1 MKKKIIG
8 ILLAVT
14 LTVSQAGIVVYAEDV
29 TWEDE
34 FTQMDEADES
44 ETPEADVAWD
54 GESEISETEDDE
66 EQVEV
71 TEEDTEAVV
80 EETNTETEESPVSEE
95 SLFSDGVGELFSSG
109 DTIVYDAD
117 EMEPFKSRT
126 LKEVADEYAKARYAG
141 ATYSNS
147 DSSTWYQEPCSTSA
161 PYAAGVLT
169 QDTHTA
175 MTAMTN
181 FYRWLSGLNSLKNSS
196 THSDS
201 LQVQAL
207 VRNFEFSHWV
217 SDSSKPADMSDEMWN
232 AGAPCRHNILAR
244 GYTPQG
250 AITGWMNEGYSLRSQ
265 SWDTTGHRYALIEAS
280 LSDVQY
286 GFSGG
291 IAIGADVASGNTS
304 DLPFSAFPAPG
315 YMPSRLVSP
324 SSSAWSVRINKNTL
338 KIADSTK
345 VTAVITNLNTGNS
358 YECTKENGKL
368 RVSGVEIDMVQ
379 PSDYSGSRYTDSYRV
394 QITGLQD
401 AATGSE
407 AQISYT
413 TRFADITE
421 EMPSYVTSVTAD
433 AREYVIYKTMD
444 NIESIKKVAAILPKQ
459 VWATAES
466 GKKIRVSVKG
476 EWEINEADKCFV
488 NSADPSGLPENITDK
503 NHLLDE
509 VKVPYKISDD
519 YYDSYNTLYI
529 SPQKVKEGENI
540 ELGVYR
546 TNISTDTSQIYKLTA
561 KEDGTYSAVKK
572 YDSSESPEFDKE
584 ASDASVYS
592 ATHIYKK
599 SGVTLDDAGEYI
611 SVYYS
616 SSSQSR
622 IYVCRATKTLEVE
635 HTHTWDEG
643 KITKE
648 ATCTQKGEK
657 TYTCNACGA
666 TKTEEIPLSEHKEV
680 KDAAV
685 ESTCTKAGKTEGSHC
700 SVCGKIFKEQKETP
714 LKDHTW
720 DEGKITKEATCTQKG
735 EKTYTCNACGATKTE
750 EIPLS
755 EHKEVKDAAV
765 ESTCTKAGKTE
776 GSHCSVCGKIFKEQ
790 KETPLKDHTWDEGK
804 ITKAST
810 CTKKGTKT
818 FTCTVCGKTRNQEV
832 SVVAHKFT
840 TWKTTTA
847 ATALAPAKQTHKCST
862 CGKTETRNYGNKLK
876 PSIKVNISSILL
888 KTSQKT
894 TLLRVSGLAKGD
906 SIVSWKS
913 SNTNIAKVY
922 GRSNG
927 TCTIQAGTRSGKA
940 IITIALRSGLKKNIT
955 VTVQKTTVK
964 TTKITGVATS
974 LKLKRNQKATLKP
987 VLQPLTSG
995 EKITYKSSNT
1005 KIAIVNSKGQITARS
1020 KGTATITVT
1029 SGRKSVRCKVIVN

>member
-71 TEEDTEAVV
+71 TEEDTEAGV
-80 EETNTETEESPVSEE
+80 EETNTETEESPVSEEE

-291 IAIGADVASGNTS
+291 IAIGAGVASGNTS

-368 RVSGVEIDMVQ
+368 RVLGVEIDMVQ

-401 AATGSE
+401 TATGSE

-476 EWEINEADKCFV
+476 EWEINETDKCFV

-648 ATCTQKGEK
+648 ATCT
-657 TYTCNACGA
+657 
-666 TKTEEIPLSEHKEV
+666 
-680 KDAAV
+680 
-685 ESTCTKAGKTEGSHC
+685 
-700 SVCGKIFKEQKETP
+700 
-714 LKDHTW
+714 
-720 DEGKITKEATCTQKG
+720 
-735 EKTYTCNACGATKTE
+735 
-750 EIPLS
+750 
-755 EHKEVKDAAV
+755 
-765 ESTCTKAGKTE
+765 
-776 GSHCSVCGKIFKEQ
+776 
-790 KETPLKDHTWDEGK
+790 
-804 ITKAST
+804 
-810 CTKKGTKT
+810 KKGTKT

-862 CGKTETRNYGNKLK
+862 CGKTETRNHGNKLK

-888 KTSQKT
+888 KTRQKT

>member
-71 TEEDTEAVV
+71 TEEDTEAGV
-80 EETNTETEESPVSEE
+80 EETNTETEESPVSEEE

-291 IAIGADVASGNTS
+291 IAIGAGVASGNTS

-529 SPQKVKEGENI
+529 SPQKVKEGKNI

-622 IYVCRATKTLEVE
+622 IYVCRATKTLGVE
-635 HTHTWDEG
+635 HT
-643 KITKE
+643 
-648 ATCTQKGEK
+648 
-657 TYTCNACGA
+657 
-666 TKTEEIPLSEHKEV
+666 
-680 KDAAV
+680 
-685 ESTCTKAGKTEGSHC
+685 
-700 SVCGKIFKEQKETP
+700 
-714 LKDHTW
+714 
-720 DEGKITKEATCTQKG
+720 
-735 EKTYTCNACGATKTE
+735 
-750 EIPLS
+750 
-755 EHKEVKDAAV
+755 
-765 ESTCTKAGKTE
+765 
-776 GSHCSVCGKIFKEQ
+776 
-790 KETPLKDHTWDEGK
+790 HTWDEGK

-840 TWKTTTA
+840 AWKTTTA
-847 ATALAPAKQTHKCST
+847 ATALASAKQTHKCSI

-888 KTSQKT
+888 KTRQKT

>member
-80 EETNTETEESPVSEE
+80 EETNTETEESPVSEEE

-291 IAIGADVASGNTS
+291 IAIGAGVASGNTS

-345 VTAVITNLNTGNS
+345 VTAVITNLNIGNS

-643 KITKE
+643 KITK
-648 ATCTQKGEK
+648 
-657 TYTCNACGA
+657 
-666 TKTEEIPLSEHKEV
+666 
-680 KDAAV
+680 
-685 ESTCTKAGKTEGSHC
+685 
-700 SVCGKIFKEQKETP
+700 
-714 LKDHTW
+714 
-720 DEGKITKEATCTQKG
+720 
-735 EKTYTCNACGATKTE
+735 
-750 EIPLS
+750 
-755 EHKEVKDAAV
+755 
-765 ESTCTKAGKTE
+765 
-776 GSHCSVCGKIFKEQ
+776 
-790 KETPLKDHTWDEGK
+790 
-804 ITKAST
+804 AST

-818 FTCTVCGKTRNQEV
+818 VTCTVCGKTRNQEV

-847 ATALAPAKQTHKCST
+847 ATALAPAKQTHKCSI

-888 KTSQKT
+888 KTRQKT

>member
-44 ETPEADVAWD
+44 ETPEADVTWD

-71 TEEDTEAVV
+71 TEEDTEAGE
-80 EETNTETEESPVSEE
+80 EETNTETEESPVSEEE

-291 IAIGADVASGNTS
+291 IAIGAGVASGNTS

-643 KITKE
+643 KITK
-648 ATCTQKGEK
+648 
-657 TYTCNACGA
+657 
-666 TKTEEIPLSEHKEV
+666 
-680 KDAAV
+680 
-685 ESTCTKAGKTEGSHC
+685 
-700 SVCGKIFKEQKETP
+700 
-714 LKDHTW
+714 
-720 DEGKITKEATCTQKG
+720 
-735 EKTYTCNACGATKTE
+735 
-750 EIPLS
+750 
-755 EHKEVKDAAV
+755 
-765 ESTCTKAGKTE
+765 
-776 GSHCSVCGKIFKEQ
+776 
-790 KETPLKDHTWDEGK
+790 
-804 ITKAST
+804 AST

-818 FTCTVCGKTRNQEV
+818 FTCTVCGKTKNQEV

-888 KTSQKT
+888 KTRQKT

>member
-71 TEEDTEAVV
+71 TEEDTEAGV
-80 EETNTETEESPVSEE
+80 EETNTETEESPVSEEE

-291 IAIGADVASGNTS
+291 IAIGAGVASGNTS

-315 YMPSRLVSP
+315 FMPSRLVSP

-509 VKVPYKISDD
+509 IKVPYKISDD

-643 KITKE
+643 KITK
-648 ATCTQKGEK
+648 
-657 TYTCNACGA
+657 
-666 TKTEEIPLSEHKEV
+666 
-680 KDAAV
+680 
-685 ESTCTKAGKTEGSHC
+685 
-700 SVCGKIFKEQKETP
+700 
-714 LKDHTW
+714 
-720 DEGKITKEATCTQKG
+720 
-735 EKTYTCNACGATKTE
+735 
-750 EIPLS
+750 
-755 EHKEVKDAAV
+755 
-765 ESTCTKAGKTE
+765 
-776 GSHCSVCGKIFKEQ
+776 
-790 KETPLKDHTWDEGK
+790 
-804 ITKAST
+804 AST

-847 ATALAPAKQTHKCST
+847 ATALASAKQTHKCST

>member
-71 TEEDTEAVV
+71 TEEDTEAGV
-80 EETNTETEESPVSEE
+80 EETNTETEESPVSEEE

-291 IAIGADVASGNTS
+291 IAIGAGVASGNTS

-643 KITKE
+643 KITK
-648 ATCTQKGEK
+648 
-657 TYTCNACGA
+657 
-666 TKTEEIPLSEHKEV
+666 
-680 KDAAV
+680 
-685 ESTCTKAGKTEGSHC
+685 
-700 SVCGKIFKEQKETP
+700 
-714 LKDHTW
+714 
-720 DEGKITKEATCTQKG
+720 
-735 EKTYTCNACGATKTE
+735 
-750 EIPLS
+750 
-755 EHKEVKDAAV
+755 
-765 ESTCTKAGKTE
+765 
-776 GSHCSVCGKIFKEQ
+776 
-790 KETPLKDHTWDEGK
+790 
-804 ITKAST
+804 AST

-847 ATALAPAKQTHKCST
+847 ATALASAKQTHKCST

-888 KTSQKT
+888 KTRQKT

-922 GRSNG
+922 GRGNG

-995 EKITYKSSNT
+995 EKIIYKSSNT

-1029 SGRKSVRCKVIVN
+1029 SGRKSVRCKVIVK

>member
-8 ILLAVT
+8 ILLAAT
-14 LTVSQAGIVVYAEDV
+14 MTVSQAEIAVYAEDI

-34 FTQMDEADES
+34 FAQVDEADEPADS
-44 ETPEADVAWD
+44 EADVIWD
-54 GESEISETEDDE
+54 GESETENNE

-71 TEEDTEAVV
+71 TEEDTEAGE
-80 EETNTETEESPVSEE
+80 EETNTETEESPVSEEE

-291 IAIGADVASGNTS
+291 IAIGAGVASGNTS

-488 NSADPSGLPENITDK
+488 NSADPSGLTENITDK

-643 KITKE
+643 KIT
-648 ATCTQKGEK
+648 T
-657 TYTCNACGA
+657 
-666 TKTEEIPLSEHKEV
+666 
-680 KDAAV
+680 
-685 ESTCTKAGKTEGSHC
+685 
-700 SVCGKIFKEQKETP
+700 
-714 LKDHTW
+714 
-720 DEGKITKEATCTQKG
+720 
-735 EKTYTCNACGATKTE
+735 
-750 EIPLS
+750 
-755 EHKEVKDAAV
+755 
-765 ESTCTKAGKTE
+765 
-776 GSHCSVCGKIFKEQ
+776 
-790 KETPLKDHTWDEGK
+790 
-804 ITKAST
+804 AST

-847 ATALAPAKQTHKCST
+847 ATALASAKQTHKCSI

-888 KTSQKT
+888 KTRQKT

>member
-44 ETPEADVAWD
+44 ETPEADVTWD

-71 TEEDTEAVV
+71 TEEDTEAGE
-80 EETNTETEESPVSEE
+80 EETNTETEESPVSEEE

-117 EMEPFKSRT
+117 EMEPFKRRT

-291 IAIGADVASGNTS
+291 IAIGAGVASGNTS

-345 VTAVITNLNTGNS
+345 VTAVLTNLNTGNS

-421 EMPSYVTSVTAD
+421 KMPSYVTSVTAD

-643 KITKE
+643 KITK
-648 ATCTQKGEK
+648 
-657 TYTCNACGA
+657 
-666 TKTEEIPLSEHKEV
+666 
-680 KDAAV
+680 
-685 ESTCTKAGKTEGSHC
+685 
-700 SVCGKIFKEQKETP
+700 
-714 LKDHTW
+714 
-720 DEGKITKEATCTQKG
+720 
-735 EKTYTCNACGATKTE
+735 
-750 EIPLS
+750 
-755 EHKEVKDAAV
+755 
-765 ESTCTKAGKTE
+765 
-776 GSHCSVCGKIFKEQ
+776 
-790 KETPLKDHTWDEGK
+790 
-804 ITKAST
+804 AST

-847 ATALAPAKQTHKCST
+847 ATALASAKQTHKCST

>member
-71 TEEDTEAVV
+71 TEEDTEAGV
-80 EETNTETEESPVSEE
+80 EETNTETEESPVSEEE

-291 IAIGADVASGNTS
+291 IAIGAGVASGNTS

-529 SPQKVKEGENI
+529 SPQKVKEGKNI

-635 HTHTWDEG
+635 HT
-643 KITKE
+643 
-648 ATCTQKGEK
+648 
-657 TYTCNACGA
+657 
-666 TKTEEIPLSEHKEV
+666 
-680 KDAAV
+680 
-685 ESTCTKAGKTEGSHC
+685 
-700 SVCGKIFKEQKETP
+700 
-714 LKDHTW
+714 
-720 DEGKITKEATCTQKG
+720 
-735 EKTYTCNACGATKTE
+735 
-750 EIPLS
+750 
-755 EHKEVKDAAV
+755 
-765 ESTCTKAGKTE
+765 
-776 GSHCSVCGKIFKEQ
+776 
-790 KETPLKDHTWDEGK
+790 HTWDEGK

-995 EKITYKSSNT
+995 EKNTYKSSNT

>member
-80 EETNTETEESPVSEE
+80 EETNTETEESPVSEEE

-291 IAIGADVASGNTS
+291 IAIGAGVASGNTS

-529 SPQKVKEGENI
+529 SPQKVKEGKNI

-643 KITKE
+643 KITK
-648 ATCTQKGEK
+648 
-657 TYTCNACGA
+657 
-666 TKTEEIPLSEHKEV
+666 
-680 KDAAV
+680 
-685 ESTCTKAGKTEGSHC
+685 
-700 SVCGKIFKEQKETP
+700 
-714 LKDHTW
+714 
-720 DEGKITKEATCTQKG
+720 
-735 EKTYTCNACGATKTE
+735 
-750 EIPLS
+750 
-755 EHKEVKDAAV
+755 
-765 ESTCTKAGKTE
+765 
-776 GSHCSVCGKIFKEQ
+776 
-790 KETPLKDHTWDEGK
+790 
-804 ITKAST
+804 AST

-847 ATALAPAKQTHKCST
+847 ATALASAKQTHKCST

>member
-34 FTQMDEADES
+34 FTQMDEPDES

-71 TEEDTEAVV
+71 TEEDTEAGV
-80 EETNTETEESPVSEE
+80 EETNTETEESPVSEEE

-291 IAIGADVASGNTS
+291 IAIGAGVASGNTS

-529 SPQKVKEGENI
+529 SPQKVKEGKNI

-648 ATCTQKGEK
+648 ATCT
-657 TYTCNACGA
+657 
-666 TKTEEIPLSEHKEV
+666 
-680 KDAAV
+680 
-685 ESTCTKAGKTEGSHC
+685 
-700 SVCGKIFKEQKETP
+700 
-714 LKDHTW
+714 
-720 DEGKITKEATCTQKG
+720 
-735 EKTYTCNACGATKTE
+735 
-750 EIPLS
+750 
-755 EHKEVKDAAV
+755 
-765 ESTCTKAGKTE
+765 
-776 GSHCSVCGKIFKEQ
+776 
-790 KETPLKDHTWDEGK
+790 
-804 ITKAST
+804 
-810 CTKKGTKT
+810 KKGTKT

-894 TLLRVSGLAKGD
+894 TLLRVSGLVKGD

>member
-44 ETPEADVAWD
+44 ETPKADVAWD

-80 EETNTETEESPVSEE
+80 EETNTETEESPVSEEE

-291 IAIGADVASGNTS
+291 IAIGAGVASGNTS

-643 KITKE
+643 KIT
-648 ATCTQKGEK
+648 T
-657 TYTCNACGA
+657 
-666 TKTEEIPLSEHKEV
+666 
-680 KDAAV
+680 
-685 ESTCTKAGKTEGSHC
+685 
-700 SVCGKIFKEQKETP
+700 
-714 LKDHTW
+714 
-720 DEGKITKEATCTQKG
+720 
-735 EKTYTCNACGATKTE
+735 
-750 EIPLS
+750 
-755 EHKEVKDAAV
+755 
-765 ESTCTKAGKTE
+765 
-776 GSHCSVCGKIFKEQ
+776 
-790 KETPLKDHTWDEGK
+790 
-804 ITKAST
+804 AST

-940 IITIALRSGLKKNIT
+940 VITIALRSGLKKNIT

>member
-71 TEEDTEAVV
+71 TEEDTEAGV
-80 EETNTETEESPVSEE
+80 EETNTETEESPVSEEE

-291 IAIGADVASGNTS
+291 IAIGAGVASGNTS

-648 ATCTQKGEK
+648 ATCT
-657 TYTCNACGA
+657 
-666 TKTEEIPLSEHKEV
+666 
-680 KDAAV
+680 
-685 ESTCTKAGKTEGSHC
+685 
-700 SVCGKIFKEQKETP
+700 
-714 LKDHTW
+714 
-720 DEGKITKEATCTQKG
+720 
-735 EKTYTCNACGATKTE
+735 
-750 EIPLS
+750 
-755 EHKEVKDAAV
+755 
-765 ESTCTKAGKTE
+765 
-776 GSHCSVCGKIFKEQ
+776 
-790 KETPLKDHTWDEGK
+790 
-804 ITKAST
+804 
-810 CTKKGTKT
+810 KKGTKT
-818 FTCTVCGKTRNQEV
+818 LTCTVCGKTRNQEV

-894 TLLRVSGLAKGD
+894 TLLRVSGLVKGD

>member
-80 EETNTETEESPVSEE
+80 EETNTETEGSPVSEEE

-643 KITKE
+643 KITK
-648 ATCTQKGEK
+648 
-657 TYTCNACGA
+657 
-666 TKTEEIPLSEHKEV
+666 
-680 KDAAV
+680 
-685 ESTCTKAGKTEGSHC
+685 
-700 SVCGKIFKEQKETP
+700 
-714 LKDHTW
+714 
-720 DEGKITKEATCTQKG
+720 
-735 EKTYTCNACGATKTE
+735 
-750 EIPLS
+750 
-755 EHKEVKDAAV
+755 
-765 ESTCTKAGKTE
+765 
-776 GSHCSVCGKIFKEQ
+776 
-790 KETPLKDHTWDEGK
+790 
-804 ITKAST
+804 AST

-818 FTCTVCGKTRNQEV
+818 VTCTVCGKTRNQEV

>member
-71 TEEDTEAVV
+71 TEEDTEAGV
-80 EETNTETEESPVSEE
+80 EETNTETEESPVSEEE

-109 DTIVYDAD
+109 DTIVYNAD

-291 IAIGADVASGNTS
+291 IAIGAGVASGNTS

-529 SPQKVKEGENI
+529 FPQKVKEGENI

-561 KEDGTYSAVKK
+561 KEDGTYSAVKR

-643 KITKE
+643 KITK
-648 ATCTQKGEK
+648 
-657 TYTCNACGA
+657 
-666 TKTEEIPLSEHKEV
+666 
-680 KDAAV
+680 
-685 ESTCTKAGKTEGSHC
+685 
-700 SVCGKIFKEQKETP
+700 
-714 LKDHTW
+714 
-720 DEGKITKEATCTQKG
+720 
-735 EKTYTCNACGATKTE
+735 
-750 EIPLS
+750 
-755 EHKEVKDAAV
+755 
-765 ESTCTKAGKTE
+765 
-776 GSHCSVCGKIFKEQ
+776 
-790 KETPLKDHTWDEGK
+790 
-804 ITKAST
+804 AST

-847 ATALAPAKQTHKCST
+847 ATALASAKQTRKCST

-913 SNTNIAKVY
+913 SNMNIAKVY

-974 LKLKRNQKATLKP
+974 LKLKKNQKATLKP

>member
-71 TEEDTEAVV
+71 TEEDTEAGV
-80 EETNTETEESPVSEE
+80 EETNTETEESPVSEEE

-291 IAIGADVASGNTS
+291 IAIGAGVASGNTS

-643 KITKE
+643 KIT
-648 ATCTQKGEK
+648 T
-657 TYTCNACGA
+657 
-666 TKTEEIPLSEHKEV
+666 
-680 KDAAV
+680 
-685 ESTCTKAGKTEGSHC
+685 
-700 SVCGKIFKEQKETP
+700 
-714 LKDHTW
+714 
-720 DEGKITKEATCTQKG
+720 
-735 EKTYTCNACGATKTE
+735 
-750 EIPLS
+750 
-755 EHKEVKDAAV
+755 
-765 ESTCTKAGKTE
+765 
-776 GSHCSVCGKIFKEQ
+776 
-790 KETPLKDHTWDEGK
+790 
-804 ITKAST
+804 AST

-818 FTCTVCGKTRNQEV
+818 FTCTVCGKTKNQEV

-888 KTSQKT
+888 KTRQKT

-974 LKLKRNQKATLKP
+974 LKLKRNQKAILKP

>member
-80 EETNTETEESPVSEE
+80 EETNTETEESPVSEEE

-643 KITKE
+643 KITK
-648 ATCTQKGEK
+648 
-657 TYTCNACGA
+657 
-666 TKTEEIPLSEHKEV
+666 
-680 KDAAV
+680 
-685 ESTCTKAGKTEGSHC
+685 
-700 SVCGKIFKEQKETP
+700 
-714 LKDHTW
+714 
-720 DEGKITKEATCTQKG
+720 
-735 EKTYTCNACGATKTE
+735 
-750 EIPLS
+750 
-755 EHKEVKDAAV
+755 
-765 ESTCTKAGKTE
+765 
-776 GSHCSVCGKIFKEQ
+776 
-790 KETPLKDHTWDEGK
+790 
-804 ITKAST
+804 AST

-922 GRSNG
+922 RRSNG

>member
-1 MKKKIIG
+1 LSKIKKYDKMIKRTSGGVKMKKKIIG

-14 LTVSQAGIVVYAEDV
+14 LTVSPAGIVVYAEDV

-71 TEEDTEAVV
+71 TEEDTEAGV
-80 EETNTETEESPVSEE
+80 EETNTETEESPVSEEE

-291 IAIGADVASGNTS
+291 IAIGAGVASGNTS

-324 SSSAWSVRINKNTL
+324 ASSAWSVRINKNTL

-643 KITKE
+643 KITK
-648 ATCTQKGEK
+648 
-657 TYTCNACGA
+657 
-666 TKTEEIPLSEHKEV
+666 
-680 KDAAV
+680 
-685 ESTCTKAGKTEGSHC
+685 
-700 SVCGKIFKEQKETP
+700 
-714 LKDHTW
+714 
-720 DEGKITKEATCTQKG
+720 
-735 EKTYTCNACGATKTE
+735 
-750 EIPLS
+750 
-755 EHKEVKDAAV
+755 
-765 ESTCTKAGKTE
+765 
-776 GSHCSVCGKIFKEQ
+776 
-790 KETPLKDHTWDEGK
+790 
-804 ITKAST
+804 AST
-810 CTKKGTKT
+810 CTKKGIKT

-847 ATALAPAKQTHKCST
+847 ATALASAKQTHKCST

>member
-80 EETNTETEESPVSEE
+80 EETNTETEESPVSEEE

-643 KITKE
+643 KITK
-648 ATCTQKGEK
+648 
-657 TYTCNACGA
+657 
-666 TKTEEIPLSEHKEV
+666 
-680 KDAAV
+680 
-685 ESTCTKAGKTEGSHC
+685 
-700 SVCGKIFKEQKETP
+700 
-714 LKDHTW
+714 
-720 DEGKITKEATCTQKG
+720 
-735 EKTYTCNACGATKTE
+735 
-750 EIPLS
+750 
-755 EHKEVKDAAV
+755 
-765 ESTCTKAGKTE
+765 
-776 GSHCSVCGKIFKEQ
+776 
-790 KETPLKDHTWDEGK
+790 
-804 ITKAST
+804 AST

-888 KTSQKT
+888 KTRQKT

-940 IITIALRSGLKKNIT
+940 VITIALRSGLKKNIT

>member
-71 TEEDTEAVV
+71 TEEDTEAGV
-80 EETNTETEESPVSEE
+80 EETNTETEESPVSEEE

-291 IAIGADVASGNTS
+291 IAIGAGVASGNTS

-643 KITKE
+643 KITK
-648 ATCTQKGEK
+648 
-657 TYTCNACGA
+657 
-666 TKTEEIPLSEHKEV
+666 
-680 KDAAV
+680 
-685 ESTCTKAGKTEGSHC
+685 
-700 SVCGKIFKEQKETP
+700 
-714 LKDHTW
+714 
-720 DEGKITKEATCTQKG
+720 
-735 EKTYTCNACGATKTE
+735 
-750 EIPLS
+750 
-755 EHKEVKDAAV
+755 
-765 ESTCTKAGKTE
+765 
-776 GSHCSVCGKIFKEQ
+776 
-790 KETPLKDHTWDEGK
+790 
-804 ITKAST
+804 AST

-876 PSIKVNISSILL
+876 PSIKANISSILL

>member
-1 MKKKIIG
+1 
-8 ILLAVT
+8 
-14 LTVSQAGIVVYAEDV
+14 
-29 TWEDE
+29 
-34 FTQMDEADES
+34 
-44 ETPEADVAWD
+44 
-54 GESEISETEDDE
+54 
-66 EQVEV
+66 
-71 TEEDTEAVV
+71 
-80 EETNTETEESPVSEE
+80 
-95 SLFSDGVGELFSSG
+95 
-109 DTIVYDAD
+109 
-117 EMEPFKSRT
+117 MEPFKSRT

-291 IAIGADVASGNTS
+291 IAIGAGVASGNTS

-643 KITKE
+643 KITK
-648 ATCTQKGEK
+648 
-657 TYTCNACGA
+657 
-666 TKTEEIPLSEHKEV
+666 
-680 KDAAV
+680 
-685 ESTCTKAGKTEGSHC
+685 
-700 SVCGKIFKEQKETP
+700 
-714 LKDHTW
+714 
-720 DEGKITKEATCTQKG
+720 
-735 EKTYTCNACGATKTE
+735 
-750 EIPLS
+750 
-755 EHKEVKDAAV
+755 
-765 ESTCTKAGKTE
+765 
-776 GSHCSVCGKIFKEQ
+776 
-790 KETPLKDHTWDEGK
+790 
-804 ITKAST
+804 AST

-888 KTSQKT
+888 KTRQKT

>member
-71 TEEDTEAVV
+71 TEEDTEAGV
-80 EETNTETEESPVSEE
+80 EETNTETEESPVSEEE

-358 YECTKENGKL
+358 YEYTKENGKL

-643 KITKE
+643 KITK
-648 ATCTQKGEK
+648 
-657 TYTCNACGA
+657 
-666 TKTEEIPLSEHKEV
+666 
-680 KDAAV
+680 
-685 ESTCTKAGKTEGSHC
+685 
-700 SVCGKIFKEQKETP
+700 
-714 LKDHTW
+714 
-720 DEGKITKEATCTQKG
+720 
-735 EKTYTCNACGATKTE
+735 
-750 EIPLS
+750 
-755 EHKEVKDAAV
+755 
-765 ESTCTKAGKTE
+765 
-776 GSHCSVCGKIFKEQ
+776 
-790 KETPLKDHTWDEGK
+790 
-804 ITKAST
+804 AST

-847 ATALAPAKQTHKCST
+847 ATALAPAKQTHKCSI

-888 KTSQKT
+888 KTRQKT

>member
-8 ILLAVT
+8 ILLAAT
-14 LTVSQAGIVVYAEDV
+14 MTVSQAEIAVYAEDI

-34 FTQMDEADES
+34 FAQVDEADEPADS
-44 ETPEADVAWD
+44 EADVIWD
-54 GESEISETEDDE
+54 GESETENNE

-71 TEEDTEAVV
+71 TEEDTEAGA
-80 EETNTETEESPVSEE
+80 EETNTETEESPVSEEE

-117 EMEPFKSRT
+117 EMEPFKSRA

-648 ATCTQKGEK
+648 ATCTRKGEK
-657 TYTCNACGA
+657 TYTCSACGA

-700 SVCGKIFKEQKETP
+700 SVCGKILKEQKETP

-720 DEGKITKEATCTQKG
+720 DEGKITT
-735 EKTYTCNACGATKTE
+735 
-750 EIPLS
+750 
-755 EHKEVKDAAV
+755 
-765 ESTCTKAGKTE
+765 
-776 GSHCSVCGKIFKEQ
+776 
-790 KETPLKDHTWDEGK
+790 
-804 ITKAST
+804 AST

-818 FTCTVCGKTRNQEV
+818 FTCMVCGKTRNQEV

-840 TWKTTTA
+840 AWKTTTA
-847 ATALAPAKQTHKCST
+847 ATALASAKQTRKCST

>member
-44 ETPEADVAWD
+44 ETPEADVTWD

-71 TEEDTEAVV
+71 TEEDTEAGE
-80 EETNTETEESPVSEE
+80 EETNTETEESPVSEEE

-394 QITGLQD
+394 QIMGLQD

-643 KITKE
+643 KIT
-648 ATCTQKGEK
+648 T
-657 TYTCNACGA
+657 
-666 TKTEEIPLSEHKEV
+666 
-680 KDAAV
+680 
-685 ESTCTKAGKTEGSHC
+685 
-700 SVCGKIFKEQKETP
+700 
-714 LKDHTW
+714 
-720 DEGKITKEATCTQKG
+720 
-735 EKTYTCNACGATKTE
+735 
-750 EIPLS
+750 
-755 EHKEVKDAAV
+755 
-765 ESTCTKAGKTE
+765 
-776 GSHCSVCGKIFKEQ
+776 
-790 KETPLKDHTWDEGK
+790 
-804 ITKAST
+804 AST

-888 KTSQKT
+888 KTRQKT

-922 GRSNG
+922 RRSNG

>member
-71 TEEDTEAVV
+71 TEEDTEAGV
-80 EETNTETEESPVSEE
+80 EETNTETEESPVSEEE

-291 IAIGADVASGNTS
+291 IAIGAGVASGNTS

-643 KITKE
+643 KITK
-648 ATCTQKGEK
+648 
-657 TYTCNACGA
+657 
-666 TKTEEIPLSEHKEV
+666 
-680 KDAAV
+680 
-685 ESTCTKAGKTEGSHC
+685 
-700 SVCGKIFKEQKETP
+700 
-714 LKDHTW
+714 
-720 DEGKITKEATCTQKG
+720 
-735 EKTYTCNACGATKTE
+735 
-750 EIPLS
+750 
-755 EHKEVKDAAV
+755 
-765 ESTCTKAGKTE
+765 
-776 GSHCSVCGKIFKEQ
+776 
-790 KETPLKDHTWDEGK
+790 
-804 ITKAST
+804 AST

-847 ATALAPAKQTHKCST
+847 ATALASAKQTHKCST

-927 TCTIQAGTRSGKA
+927 TCTIQAGIRSGKA

>member
-8 ILLAVT
+8 ILLAAT
-14 LTVSQAGIVVYAEDV
+14 MTVSQAEIAVYAEDI

-34 FTQMDEADES
+34 FAQVDEADEPADS
-44 ETPEADVAWD
+44 EADVIWD
-54 GESEISETEDDE
+54 GESETENNE

-71 TEEDTEAVV
+71 TEEDTEAGE
-80 EETNTETEESPVSEE
+80 EETNTETEESPVSEEE

-648 ATCTQKGEK
+648 ATCTRKGEK
-657 TYTCNACGA
+657 TYTCSACGA

-700 SVCGKIFKEQKETP
+700 SVCGKILKEQKETP
-714 LKDHTW
+714 
-720 DEGKITKEATCTQKG
+720 
-735 EKTYTCNACGATKTE
+735 
-750 EIPLS
+750 
-755 EHKEVKDAAV
+755 
-765 ESTCTKAGKTE
+765 
-776 GSHCSVCGKIFKEQ
+776 F
-790 KETPLKDHTWDEGK
+790 KDHTWDEGK

>member
-71 TEEDTEAVV
+71 TEEDTEAGV
-80 EETNTETEESPVSEE
+80 EETNTETEESPVSEEE

-291 IAIGADVASGNTS
+291 IAIGAGVASGNTS

-379 PSDYSGSRYTDSYRV
+379 PSDYSGSRYIDSYRV

-529 SPQKVKEGENI
+529 SQQKVKEGENI

-643 KITKE
+643 KITK
-648 ATCTQKGEK
+648 
-657 TYTCNACGA
+657 
-666 TKTEEIPLSEHKEV
+666 
-680 KDAAV
+680 
-685 ESTCTKAGKTEGSHC
+685 
-700 SVCGKIFKEQKETP
+700 
-714 LKDHTW
+714 
-720 DEGKITKEATCTQKG
+720 
-735 EKTYTCNACGATKTE
+735 
-750 EIPLS
+750 
-755 EHKEVKDAAV
+755 
-765 ESTCTKAGKTE
+765 
-776 GSHCSVCGKIFKEQ
+776 
-790 KETPLKDHTWDEGK
+790 
-804 ITKAST
+804 AST

-840 TWKTTTA
+840 AWKTTTA
-847 ATALAPAKQTHKCST
+847 ATALASAKQTHKCST

-940 IITIALRSGLKKNIT
+940 VITIALRSGLKKNIT

>member
-1 MKKKIIG
+1 M
-8 ILLAVT
+8 
-14 LTVSQAGIVVYAEDV
+14 
-29 TWEDE
+29 
-34 FTQMDEADES
+34 
-44 ETPEADVAWD
+44 
-54 GESEISETEDDE
+54 
-66 EQVEV
+66 
-71 TEEDTEAVV
+71 
-80 EETNTETEESPVSEE
+80 
-95 SLFSDGVGELFSSG
+95 
-109 DTIVYDAD
+109 
-117 EMEPFKSRT
+117 
-126 LKEVADEYAKARYAG
+126 
-141 ATYSNS
+141 
-147 DSSTWYQEPCSTSA
+147 
-161 PYAAGVLT
+161 
-169 QDTHTA
+169 
-175 MTAMTN
+175 
-181 FYRWLSGLNSLKNSS
+181 
-196 THSDS
+196 
-201 LQVQAL
+201 
-207 VRNFEFSHWV
+207 
-217 SDSSKPADMSDEMWN
+217 
-232 AGAPCRHNILAR
+232 
-244 GYTPQG
+244 
-250 AITGWMNEGYSLRSQ
+250 
-265 SWDTTGHRYALIEAS
+265 IEAS

-291 IAIGADVASGNTS
+291 IAIGAGVASGNTS

-529 SPQKVKEGENI
+529 SPQKVKEGKNI

-648 ATCTQKGEK
+648 ATCTRKGEK
-657 TYTCNACGA
+657 TYTCSVCGA

-700 SVCGKIFKEQKETP
+700 SVCGKILKEQKETP

-720 DEGKITKEATCTQKG
+720 DEGKITT
-735 EKTYTCNACGATKTE
+735 
-750 EIPLS
+750 
-755 EHKEVKDAAV
+755 
-765 ESTCTKAGKTE
+765 
-776 GSHCSVCGKIFKEQ
+776 
-790 KETPLKDHTWDEGK
+790 
-804 ITKAST
+804 AST

-888 KTSQKT
+888 KTRQKT

>member
-71 TEEDTEAVV
+71 TEEDTEAGV
-80 EETNTETEESPVSEE
+80 EETNTETEESPVSEEE

-291 IAIGADVASGNTS
+291 IAIGAGVASGNTS

-529 SPQKVKEGENI
+529 FPQKVKEGENI

-643 KITKE
+643 KITK
-648 ATCTQKGEK
+648 
-657 TYTCNACGA
+657 
-666 TKTEEIPLSEHKEV
+666 
-680 KDAAV
+680 
-685 ESTCTKAGKTEGSHC
+685 
-700 SVCGKIFKEQKETP
+700 
-714 LKDHTW
+714 
-720 DEGKITKEATCTQKG
+720 
-735 EKTYTCNACGATKTE
+735 
-750 EIPLS
+750 
-755 EHKEVKDAAV
+755 
-765 ESTCTKAGKTE
+765 
-776 GSHCSVCGKIFKEQ
+776 
-790 KETPLKDHTWDEGK
+790 
-804 ITKAST
+804 AST

-888 KTSQKT
+888 KTRQKT

-940 IITIALRSGLKKNIT
+940 VITIALRSGLKKNIT

>member
-71 TEEDTEAVV
+71 TEEDTEAGV
-80 EETNTETEESPVSEE
+80 EETNTETEESPVSEEE

-291 IAIGADVASGNTS
+291 IAIGAGVASGNTS

-643 KITKE
+643 KITK
-648 ATCTQKGEK
+648 
-657 TYTCNACGA
+657 
-666 TKTEEIPLSEHKEV
+666 
-680 KDAAV
+680 
-685 ESTCTKAGKTEGSHC
+685 
-700 SVCGKIFKEQKETP
+700 
-714 LKDHTW
+714 
-720 DEGKITKEATCTQKG
+720 
-735 EKTYTCNACGATKTE
+735 
-750 EIPLS
+750 
-755 EHKEVKDAAV
+755 
-765 ESTCTKAGKTE
+765 
-776 GSHCSVCGKIFKEQ
+776 
-790 KETPLKDHTWDEGK
+790 
-804 ITKAST
+804 AST

-847 ATALAPAKQTHKCST
+847 ATALASAKQTHKCST

-888 KTSQKT
+888 KTRQKT

>member
-1 MKKKIIG
+1 
-8 ILLAVT
+8 
-14 LTVSQAGIVVYAEDV
+14 
-29 TWEDE
+29 
-34 FTQMDEADES
+34 
-44 ETPEADVAWD
+44 
-54 GESEISETEDDE
+54 
-66 EQVEV
+66 
-71 TEEDTEAVV
+71 
-80 EETNTETEESPVSEE
+80 
-95 SLFSDGVGELFSSG
+95 
-109 DTIVYDAD
+109 
-117 EMEPFKSRT
+117 
-126 LKEVADEYAKARYAG
+126 
-141 ATYSNS
+141 
-147 DSSTWYQEPCSTSA
+147 
-161 PYAAGVLT
+161 
-169 QDTHTA
+169 
-175 MTAMTN
+175 
-181 FYRWLSGLNSLKNSS
+181 
-196 THSDS
+196 
-201 LQVQAL
+201 
-207 VRNFEFSHWV
+207 
-217 SDSSKPADMSDEMWN
+217 MSDEMWN

-648 ATCTQKGEK
+648 ATCTRKGEK
-657 TYTCNACGA
+657 TYTCSVCGA

-700 SVCGKIFKEQKETP
+700 SVCGKILKEQKETP

-720 DEGKITKEATCTQKG
+720 DEGKITT
-735 EKTYTCNACGATKTE
+735 
-750 EIPLS
+750 
-755 EHKEVKDAAV
+755 
-765 ESTCTKAGKTE
+765 
-776 GSHCSVCGKIFKEQ
+776 
-790 KETPLKDHTWDEGK
+790 
-804 ITKAST
+804 AST

-888 KTSQKT
+888 KTRQKT

>member
-34 FTQMDEADES
+34 FTQMDEAD
-44 ETPEADVAWD
+44 VAWD

-71 TEEDTEAVV
+71 TEEDTEAGV
-80 EETNTETEESPVSEE
+80 EETNTETEESPVSEEE

-379 PSDYSGSRYTDSYRV
+379 PSDYSGSRYTDGYRV

-648 ATCTQKGEK
+648 ATCTRKGEK
-657 TYTCNACGA
+657 TYTCSACGA

-680 KDAAV
+680 KDTAV

-700 SVCGKIFKEQKETP
+700 SVCGKILKEQKETP

-720 DEGKITKEATCTQKG
+720 DEGKITT
-735 EKTYTCNACGATKTE
+735 
-750 EIPLS
+750 
-755 EHKEVKDAAV
+755 
-765 ESTCTKAGKTE
+765 
-776 GSHCSVCGKIFKEQ
+776 
-790 KETPLKDHTWDEGK
+790 
-804 ITKAST
+804 AST

>member
-71 TEEDTEAVV
+71 TEEDTEAGV
-80 EETNTETEESPVSEE
+80 EETNTKTEESPVSEEE

-291 IAIGADVASGNTS
+291 IAIGAGVASGNTS

-529 SPQKVKEGENI
+529 SPQKVKEGKNI

-635 HTHTWDEG
+635 HT
-643 KITKE
+643 
-648 ATCTQKGEK
+648 
-657 TYTCNACGA
+657 
-666 TKTEEIPLSEHKEV
+666 
-680 KDAAV
+680 
-685 ESTCTKAGKTEGSHC
+685 
-700 SVCGKIFKEQKETP
+700 
-714 LKDHTW
+714 
-720 DEGKITKEATCTQKG
+720 
-735 EKTYTCNACGATKTE
+735 
-750 EIPLS
+750 
-755 EHKEVKDAAV
+755 
-765 ESTCTKAGKTE
+765 
-776 GSHCSVCGKIFKEQ
+776 
-790 KETPLKDHTWDEGK
+790 HTWDEGK

>member
-71 TEEDTEAVV
+71 TEEDTEAGV
-80 EETNTETEESPVSEE
+80 EETNTETEESPVSEEE

-291 IAIGADVASGNTS
+291 IAIGAGVASGNTS

-643 KITKE
+643 KITK
-648 ATCTQKGEK
+648 
-657 TYTCNACGA
+657 
-666 TKTEEIPLSEHKEV
+666 
-680 KDAAV
+680 
-685 ESTCTKAGKTEGSHC
+685 
-700 SVCGKIFKEQKETP
+700 
-714 LKDHTW
+714 
-720 DEGKITKEATCTQKG
+720 
-735 EKTYTCNACGATKTE
+735 
-750 EIPLS
+750 
-755 EHKEVKDAAV
+755 
-765 ESTCTKAGKTE
+765 
-776 GSHCSVCGKIFKEQ
+776 
-790 KETPLKDHTWDEGK
+790 
-804 ITKAST
+804 AST

-840 TWKTTTA
+840 AWKTTTA
-847 ATALAPAKQTHKCST
+847 ATALASAKQTHKCST

>member
-71 TEEDTEAVV
+71 TEEDTEAGV
-80 EETNTETEESPVSEE
+80 EETNTETEESPVSEEE

-643 KITKE
+643 KITK
-648 ATCTQKGEK
+648 
-657 TYTCNACGA
+657 
-666 TKTEEIPLSEHKEV
+666 
-680 KDAAV
+680 
-685 ESTCTKAGKTEGSHC
+685 
-700 SVCGKIFKEQKETP
+700 
-714 LKDHTW
+714 
-720 DEGKITKEATCTQKG
+720 
-735 EKTYTCNACGATKTE
+735 
-750 EIPLS
+750 
-755 EHKEVKDAAV
+755 
-765 ESTCTKAGKTE
+765 
-776 GSHCSVCGKIFKEQ
+776 
-790 KETPLKDHTWDEGK
+790 
-804 ITKAST
+804 AST

-888 KTSQKT
+888 KTRQKT
-894 TLLRVSGLAKGD
+894 TLLRASGLAKGD

-940 IITIALRSGLKKNIT
+940 VITIALRSGLKKNIT

>member
-1 MKKKIIG
+1 M
-8 ILLAVT
+8 LAVT

-44 ETPEADVAWD
+44 ETPKADVAWD

-80 EETNTETEESPVSEE
+80 EETNTETEESPVSEEE

-529 SPQKVKEGENI
+529 FPQKVKEGENI

-643 KITKE
+643 KITK
-648 ATCTQKGEK
+648 
-657 TYTCNACGA
+657 
-666 TKTEEIPLSEHKEV
+666 
-680 KDAAV
+680 
-685 ESTCTKAGKTEGSHC
+685 
-700 SVCGKIFKEQKETP
+700 
-714 LKDHTW
+714 
-720 DEGKITKEATCTQKG
+720 
-735 EKTYTCNACGATKTE
+735 
-750 EIPLS
+750 
-755 EHKEVKDAAV
+755 
-765 ESTCTKAGKTE
+765 
-776 GSHCSVCGKIFKEQ
+776 
-790 KETPLKDHTWDEGK
+790 
-804 ITKAST
+804 AST

-847 ATALAPAKQTHKCST
+847 ATALASAKQTHKCST

-888 KTSQKT
+888 KTRQKT

>member
-71 TEEDTEAVV
+71 TEEDTEAGV
-80 EETNTETEESPVSEE
+80 EETNTETEESPVSEEE

-201 LQVQAL
+201 LQVQAP

-291 IAIGADVASGNTS
+291 IAIGAGVASGNTS

-648 ATCTQKGEK
+648 ATCT
-657 TYTCNACGA
+657 
-666 TKTEEIPLSEHKEV
+666 
-680 KDAAV
+680 
-685 ESTCTKAGKTEGSHC
+685 
-700 SVCGKIFKEQKETP
+700 
-714 LKDHTW
+714 
-720 DEGKITKEATCTQKG
+720 
-735 EKTYTCNACGATKTE
+735 
-750 EIPLS
+750 
-755 EHKEVKDAAV
+755 
-765 ESTCTKAGKTE
+765 
-776 GSHCSVCGKIFKEQ
+776 
-790 KETPLKDHTWDEGK
+790 
-804 ITKAST
+804 
-810 CTKKGTKT
+810 KKGTKT

-847 ATALAPAKQTHKCST
+847 ATALASAKQTHKCST

-927 TCTIQAGTRSGKA
+927 TCTIQAGTRSGKT

-974 LKLKRNQKATLKP
+974 LKLKRNQKATFKP

>member
-71 TEEDTEAVV
+71 TEEDTEAGV

-95 SLFSDGVGELFSSG
+95 ESLFSDGVGELFSSG
-109 DTIVYDAD
+109 NTIVYDAD

-291 IAIGADVASGNTS
+291 IAIGAGVASGNTS

-643 KITKE
+643 KITK
-648 ATCTQKGEK
+648 
-657 TYTCNACGA
+657 
-666 TKTEEIPLSEHKEV
+666 
-680 KDAAV
+680 
-685 ESTCTKAGKTEGSHC
+685 
-700 SVCGKIFKEQKETP
+700 
-714 LKDHTW
+714 
-720 DEGKITKEATCTQKG
+720 
-735 EKTYTCNACGATKTE
+735 
-750 EIPLS
+750 
-755 EHKEVKDAAV
+755 
-765 ESTCTKAGKTE
+765 
-776 GSHCSVCGKIFKEQ
+776 
-790 KETPLKDHTWDEGK
+790 
-804 ITKAST
+804 AST

>member
-44 ETPEADVAWD
+44 ETPEADVTWD

-71 TEEDTEAVV
+71 TEEDTEAGE
-80 EETNTETEESPVSEE
+80 EETNTETEESPVSEEE

-291 IAIGADVASGNTS
+291 IAIGAGVASGNTS

-488 NSADPSGLPENITDK
+488 NSADPSGLPKNITDK

-643 KITKE
+643 KIT
-648 ATCTQKGEK
+648 T
-657 TYTCNACGA
+657 
-666 TKTEEIPLSEHKEV
+666 
-680 KDAAV
+680 
-685 ESTCTKAGKTEGSHC
+685 
-700 SVCGKIFKEQKETP
+700 
-714 LKDHTW
+714 
-720 DEGKITKEATCTQKG
+720 
-735 EKTYTCNACGATKTE
+735 
-750 EIPLS
+750 
-755 EHKEVKDAAV
+755 
-765 ESTCTKAGKTE
+765 
-776 GSHCSVCGKIFKEQ
+776 
-790 KETPLKDHTWDEGK
+790 
-804 ITKAST
+804 AST

-940 IITIALRSGLKKNIT
+940 VITIALRSGLKKNIT

>member
-80 EETNTETEESPVSEE
+80 EETNTETEESPVSEEE

-648 ATCTQKGEK
+648 ATCT
-657 TYTCNACGA
+657 
-666 TKTEEIPLSEHKEV
+666 
-680 KDAAV
+680 
-685 ESTCTKAGKTEGSHC
+685 
-700 SVCGKIFKEQKETP
+700 
-714 LKDHTW
+714 
-720 DEGKITKEATCTQKG
+720 
-735 EKTYTCNACGATKTE
+735 
-750 EIPLS
+750 
-755 EHKEVKDAAV
+755 
-765 ESTCTKAGKTE
+765 
-776 GSHCSVCGKIFKEQ
+776 
-790 KETPLKDHTWDEGK
+790 
-804 ITKAST
+804 
-810 CTKKGTKT
+810 KKGTKT

-847 ATALAPAKQTHKCST
+847 ATALAPAKQTHKCSI

-888 KTSQKT
+888 KTRQKT